1 MQLEHNYNVF
11 LFCENA
17 TFLFYCLTKNN
28 ETLFLKLKV
37 VTISRAFKRV
47 KHAGPRSNNETVYS
61 HRSAS
66 CRSHLGSSGSK
77 HNLKLKRTSLKKAY
91 YKTTNQQS
99 VFGFERNF
107 CLWLWFTNTK

>member
-11 LFCENA
+11 LFCENV

-77 HNLKLKRTSLKKAY
+77 HNLKLKRTLQMKAY
-91 YKTTNQQS
+91 YNIAKS
-99 VFGFERNF
+99 AKCV
-107 CLWLWFTNTK
+107 WI